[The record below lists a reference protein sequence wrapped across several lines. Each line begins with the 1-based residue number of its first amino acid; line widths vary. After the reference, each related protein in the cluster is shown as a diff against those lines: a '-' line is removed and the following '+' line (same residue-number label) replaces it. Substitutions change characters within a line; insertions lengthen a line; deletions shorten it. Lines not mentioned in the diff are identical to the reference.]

1 MNEGKRTVVEVRD
14 DLHRE
19 IGKLALLSDLRIYEL
34 ANAII
39 EEALK
44 DQQKNQNSNKKVKYV
59 NQFKYGTLRQSVSK
73 HQIEQTFMRFQCS
86 HVNRRA
92 MEKKLL
98 EWINSN
104 LGKVLESPRKEVF
117 KIGSPPQNF
126 KIVEVNENKKRIKVK
141 FMKKG
146 TLLPLEFWRF
156 DKVIELIARGDWIR
170 LGTSLKPDDPS
181 TIEWKLQ
188 EHAKKL
194 YGRKTDF
201 KTAPHIGDILVLS
214 GMAKYDYAR
223 NPHSNRKNQAL
234 KKV

>member
-1 MNEGKRTVVEVRD
+1 
-14 DLHRE
+14 
-19 IGKLALLSDLRIYEL
+19 
-34 ANAII
+34 
-39 EEALK
+39 
-44 DQQKNQNSNKKVKYV
+44 
-59 NQFKYGTLRQSVSK
+59 
-73 HQIEQTFMRFQCS
+73 
-86 HVNRRA
+86 

-104 LGKVLESPRKEVF
+104 LGRVLEPPRNEAFKRGQPAQSF
-117 KIGSPPQNF
+117 KIL
-126 KIVEVNENKKRIKVK
+126 EVNENKKIIRVK
-141 FMKKG
+141 FLKQG
-146 TLLPLEFWRF
+146 TPLPLEFWRF

-170 LGTSLKPDDPS
+170 LGTRLRADDPS

-194 YGRKTDF
+194 YGRKTDY

-214 GMAKYDYAR
+214 GMAKYGYAR